1 MPRPDAAS
9 THLARLG
16 AGARPAGSARAANA
30 RAYCADVL
38 RGAGFEIR
46 EQAFEY
52 SAFPGALGAPLAG
65 VLIPLLATIAWGTAT
80 HIDHI
85 SVWWSGVVIVVVIA
99 ALIARRLGGDGVL
112 DLGLMRRAGVNLE
125 AVRGQAEPVVW
136 LVAHLDSKWQP
147 VPMLGRVAGV
157 VLLVAGIIA
166 MLVETALGSHAPWPL
181 VIVWLGGVPLIAS
194 FVGMRNHGT
203 LDNASGVAA
212 VLEAAELVPR
222 EDIAA
227 IGVLITDAEE
237 LALAGARAWARAH
250 ARAHVGGGFGLN
262 CDSVDDAGLLTV
274 MRHRG
279 PPSDLPERF
288 VRAARDLGDP
298 LRVIRL
304 LPGVLTDSVALAA
317 AGWRTVTLSRGTLRT
332 LQRIHTSRDTLDTMR
347 GTGIGDAARVLA
359 RVAEDLLSG
368 TNLEESR

>member
-9 THLARLG
+9 IHLARLG

-30 RAYCADVL
+30 RAYCADIL
-38 RGAGFEIR
+38 GRGGFEIR

-52 SAFPGALGAPLAG
+52 SAFPGALGAPLTG
-65 VLIPLLATIAWGTAT
+65 VLIPLLATIAWSTSTRVDHTA
-80 HIDHI
+80 
-85 SVWWSGVVIVVVIA
+85 VWWSGVVIVFVIA
-99 ALIARRLGGDGVL
+99 ALVGRHLGGDGVL

-157 VLLVAGIIA
+157 ALLVVGIIA
-166 MLVETALGSHAPWPL
+166 VLVEAALGAHASWPL
-181 VIVWLGGVPLIAS
+181 VIVWLGGAPLIAS
-194 FVGMRNHGT
+194 FVGTRNHGT
-203 LDNASGVAA
+203 VDNASGVAA
-212 VLEAAELVPR
+212 VLEAAELLGQ
-222 EDIAA
+222 DIADV
-227 IGVLITDAEE
+227 GVLITDAEE
-237 LALAGARAWARAH
+237 LALAGALAWARAH
-250 ARAHVGGGFGLN
+250 ANVGAGFCLN
-262 CDSVDDAGLLTV
+262 CDGIDDVGLLTV

-279 PPSDLPERF
+279 PPNDLPERF
-288 VRAARDLGDP
+288 VRAARDLGEP

-332 LQRIHTSRDTLDTMR
+332 LGRIHTSRDTLDTMR
-347 GTGIGDAARVLA
+347 GTGIGDAARLLA
-359 RVAEDLLSG
+359 RVAEDLVRG
-368 TNLEESR
+368 TNVEETH

>member
-16 AGARPAGSARAANA
+16 ASARPAGSARAANA

-38 RGAGFEIR
+38 RRAGFEIR

-80 HIDHI
+80 RVDYMV
-85 SVWWSGVVIVVVIA
+85 VWWSGVVIVVVIA

-157 VLLVAGIIA
+157 VFVVAGIIA
-166 MLVETALGSHAPWPL
+166 MLVEAALGAHGPWPL

-212 VLEAAELVPR
+212 VLEAAELLPR
-222 EDIAA
+222 GDIAA

-250 ARAHVGGGFGLN
+250 ANVGAGFGLN

-279 PPSDLPERF
+279 PQNDLPERF
-288 VRAARDLGDP
+288 VRAARDLGNP

-347 GTGIGDAARVLA
+347 GTGVDDAARVLA
-359 RVAEDLLSG
+359 RVAEDLLRG